1 MALFPGVVI
10 QMGLRSA
17 AVVGGALVVVQES
30 GVGSRATRWYSG
42 NGAPPSG
49 AAPPLQPPPAVGDFY
64 LDRLTGQVYE
74 LSA

>member
-1 MALFPGVVI
+1 VVWRLRLHPNGGLGFLPDPASGEPAL
-10 QMGLRSA
+10 A
-17 AVVGGALVVVQES
+17 VVQES

-42 NGAPPSG
+42 NGAPP
-49 AAPPLQPPPAVGDFY
+49 ATLEPPPAVGDFY

>member
-1 MALFPGVVI
+1 MA
-10 QMGLRSA
+10 
-17 AVVGGALVVVQES
+17 VVQES